1 MDEDQYLQSMKWEAK
16 KDLTIKEL
24 KTLFNFHNLDY
35 HVKKCNNGIAK
46 VNFIIK
52 EDQCLSS

>member
-1 MDEDQYLQSMKWEAK
+1 MDEDQYLQSMNWEVK

-35 HVKKCNNGIAK
+35 HVKKCKNGIAK

-52 EDQCLSS
+52 ED